1 MQVTIRFANPRT
13 AHDSIERA
21 LGCILLET
29 EAKTANR
36 LIGGFYFDTERAP
49 QDIFEGF
56 ATDGFEK
63 EDFASIEFSWPLSRI
78 LPPCPAGPG
87 LGP

>member
-13 AHDSIERA
+13 AHDSVERA
-21 LGCILLET
+21 LGSILLET

-36 LIGGFYFDTERAP
+36 LIGGFYFDTERTP
-49 QDIFEGF
+49 QDIFDYF

-63 EDFASIEFSWPLSRI
+63 EDFASIEFSWS
-78 LPPCPAGPG
+78 
-87 LGP
+87 

>member
-21 LGCILLET
+21 LGSILLET
-29 EAKTANR
+29 EAQTANR

-49 QDIFEGF
+49 QDIFDDF

-63 EDFASIEFSWPLSRI
+63 QDFKSIEFAWS
-78 LPPCPAGPG
+78 
-87 LGP
+87 

>member
-21 LGCILLET
+21 LGSILLET

-36 LIGGFYFDTERAP
+36 LIGGFYFDTDRAP
-49 QDIFEGF
+49 QDIFDDF

-63 EDFASIEFSWPLSRI
+63 EDFASIEFAWS
-78 LPPCPAGPG
+78 
-87 LGP
+87 

>member
-1 MQVTIRFANPRT
+1 MQVTIRFANART

-21 LGCILLET
+21 LGSILLEN

-36 LIGGFYFDTERAP
+36 LIGGFYFNTDRAP
-49 QDIFEGF
+49 QDIFDDF

-63 EDFASIEFSWPLSRI
+63 EDFASIEFAWS
-78 LPPCPAGPG
+78 
-87 LGP
+87 

>member
-21 LGCILLET
+21 LGSILLET

-36 LIGGFYFDTERAP
+36 LIGGFYFNTDRAP
-49 QDIFEGF
+49 QDIFDDF

-63 EDFASIEFSWPLSRI
+63 EDFASIEFAWS
-78 LPPCPAGPG
+78 
-87 LGP
+87 

>member
-21 LGCILLET
+21 LGSILLET

-36 LIGGFYFDTERAP
+36 LIGGFYFDTERDRAMR
-49 QDIFEGF
+49 ETG
-56 ATDGFEK
+56 
-63 EDFASIEFSWPLSRI
+63 
-78 LPPCPAGPG
+78 
-87 LGP
+87 

>member
-36 LIGGFYFDTERAP
+36 LIGGFYFDTERTP
-49 QDIFEGF
+49 QDIFDDSRQTGSRKR
-56 ATDGFEK
+56 TSP
-63 EDFASIEFSWPLSRI
+63 ASSLHGPDRAAC
-78 LPPCPAGPG
+78 PRCPAGPG
-87 LGP
+87 LRR